1 MLEPQDPVPASPFSS
16 STERGSTTP
25 ELVELDSH
33 GDITLNVIN
42 GTDRRSFL
50 VSSHVMRLASPV
62 WKAMLT
68 GGFAESRKAVISLEE
83 DDPDAL
89 LIVLLAAHLQH
100 RQLPKELTFDQI
112 VKLAVIC
119 DKYDTATVVRPFLHQ
134 WISPYQSNCLEAGH
148 EQWLSVAW
156 AFGYTENFKD
166 IADCLVRSSM
176 IDSEGRCLNI
186 EGKILEDILPADILG
201 TLARNLFILRKM
213 LTRYR
218 EHHEGSN

>member
-1 MLEPQDPVPASPFSS
+1 MQDYVFNKP
-16 STERGSTTP
+16 G
-25 ELVELDSH
+25 
-33 GDITLNVIN
+33 
-42 GTDRRSFL
+42 
-50 VSSHVMRLASPV
+50 VMRLASPV

-68 GGFAESRKAVISLEE
+68 GGFAESRKAVISLED

-119 DKYDTATVVRPFLHQ
+119 DKYDTATVVQPFLHQ
-134 WISPYQSNCLEAGH
+134 WNSPYQSNCLEAGH

-166 IADCLVRSSM
+166 IADCLVRTSM

-186 EGKILEDILPADILG
+186 EGKLTDIGKRLAISSSG
-201 TLARNLFILRKM
+201 TRNKLNLSVFYLAF
-213 LTRYR
+213 
-218 EHHEGSN
+218 